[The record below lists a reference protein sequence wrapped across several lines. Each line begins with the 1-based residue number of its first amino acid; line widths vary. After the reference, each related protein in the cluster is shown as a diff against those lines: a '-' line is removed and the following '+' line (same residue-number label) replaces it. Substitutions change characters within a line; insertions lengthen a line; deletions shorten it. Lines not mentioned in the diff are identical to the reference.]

1 MAAFALLLAIGVCAW
16 LGPPKPEDVAA
27 IFSRPAPRP
36 QALGPTSAPD
46 VSAILLPERNWYLV
60 ISDGQ
65 TVAALDT
72 LVAAEILRDQ
82 YGELAAIEPLS
93 TDRITLRVTATKP
106 QLDALQE
113 GAKALHETFDLIGQI
128 PHLDAAGAKAAARQ
142 AAVDLRELCRTL
154 ETVLRGTENPVVRGL
169 AGLVGSC
176 QEAVN
181 VLQNDPTPEA
191 AQRKLAGLAL
201 QYQAYTEFLSG
212 AGR

>member
-1 MAAFALLLAIGVCAW
+1 LAAFAVLLAIGACVW
-16 LGPPKPEDVAA
+16 LGPPNPGQVAA
-27 IFSRPAPRP
+27 VFSKPTPAPP
-36 QALGPTSAPD
+36 SSAEAAAPD
-46 VSAILLPERNWYLV
+46 VSAILLPERGWYLV

-72 LVAAEILRDQ
+72 LVAAEIVRDR

-93 TDRITLRVTATKP
+93 TERITLRVTATKA

-128 PHLDAAGAKAAARQ
+128 THLDVAGAKAAARQ
-142 AAVDLRELCRTL
+142 SAVSLRELCGTL
-154 ETVLRGTENPVVRGL
+154 ETALRGTENPVVRGL

-176 QEAVN
+176 QEAMAD
-181 VLQNDPTPEA
+181 LQGDPAPER

-201 QYQAYTEFLSG
+201 QYQAYTAFLSG
-212 AGR
+212 EGR